1 MPDLSNTF
9 DHCDFV
15 SHSSDPIQIV
25 AQCTNNMHEISRNFV
40 WNDKFVMCKYHYCT
54 ILTQMAGDRHNTI
67 SCSGAMLS
75 WGSEPDGGTIY
86 NPITN
91 QDLTWGS
98 MHALPDGS
106 VEWPLS
112 GMDFYYFK
120 DARMTFPEDVV
131 NVNCTDDFKTCYE
144 FDSGASECIGNID
157 GQFIMDSVFS
167 FVIGLNIALAVAA
180 IIYFGMGRYVRR
192 LGQYTVM
199 TIYFFP
205 LAALTL
211 MIRAFI
217 IFNMGAYIAGNLLI
231 IYLFPTIYLAV
242 SSSRGAEKRRRLY
255 TRFKN

>member
-1 MPDLSNTF
+1 
-9 DHCDFV
+9 
-15 SHSSDPIQIV
+15 
-25 AQCTNNMHEISRNFV
+25 
-40 WNDKFVMCKYHYCT
+40 
-54 ILTQMAGDRHNTI
+54 MAGQ
-67 SCSGAMLS
+67 
-75 WGSEPDGGTIY
+75 IY

-91 QDLTWGS
+91 QDLVWDS
-98 MHALPDGS
+98 MYALPDGS

-112 GMDFYYFK
+112 GMDFYYIK
-120 DARMTFPEDVV
+120 DARMSFPEDVV

-144 FDSGASECIGNID
+144 FSSGTSECIGNVE

-167 FVIGLNIALAVAA
+167 FVLGLNIALATAA
-180 IIYFGMGRYVRR
+180 IIYFSMGRYIRR

-211 MIRAFI
+211 MMRAFI
-217 IFNMGAYIAGNLLI
+217 IFSMGAYIAGNLLI

-255 TRFKN
+255 TRLRK